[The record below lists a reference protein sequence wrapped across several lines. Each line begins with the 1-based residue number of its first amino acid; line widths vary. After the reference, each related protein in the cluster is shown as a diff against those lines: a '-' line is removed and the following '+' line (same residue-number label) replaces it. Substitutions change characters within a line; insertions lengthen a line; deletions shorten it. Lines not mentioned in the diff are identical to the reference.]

1 MANILYILGLKMKGK
16 DVTRI
21 MKLQEASKEFV
32 KILNN
37 IINNNDKITKIT
49 NISYGILSRVEVGL
63 AIREAGSNYQYAI
76 LLACTEVLLDILMRE
91 TNNINI
97 NDIIKKLI
105 KILGITNTSS
115 SSSSKLE
122 IYNVGIDI
130 GLESNKYES
139 FISAIEYLFKA
150 IEVLQLKSSY
160 DISPLVSG
168 AG

>member
-1 MANILYILGLKMKGK
+1 MKGK

-91 TNNINI
+91 TNNNNI

-105 KILGITNTSS
+105 KILRITNTSS
-115 SSSSKLE
+115 SSSSSSKLE
-122 IYNVGIDI
+122 ISNVGIDI

>member
-91 TNNINI
+91 TNNNNI

-105 KILGITNTSS
+105 KILRITNTSS

-122 IYNVGIDI
+122 ISNVGIDI